1 MAPLAKGTVVG
12 QVKVYKNNELVTT
25 TDIITADKVEEG
37 MFSFLYNG
45 HVAYPGKLALLI
57 AAVVVVILAI
67 VIAVLRL
74 VNRRRRM
81 KQRQRQA
88 MKIARERKYGHR

>member
-1 MAPLAKGTVVG
+1 MAPIAKGTTVG
-12 QVKVYKNNELVTT
+12 AITLYKDGEPVAV
-25 TDIITADKVEEG
+25 TDIVAADKVEEG

-57 AAVVVVILAI
+57 AAIVLVLLAIAI
-67 VIAVLRL
+67 VIIRIM
-74 VNRRRRM
+74 NRRKRM